1 MHTLL
6 DVLASGVHDAK
17 NQLFVAE
24 SLITAAETQYG
35 VELGEARYAI
45 EAAASRL
52 SRTLAAYKL
61 LREDAQPAITPVIV
75 ADLVAEVGLDQK
87 KHLAAAGI
95 ELSQSCSVVDEW
107 PLDRDLVTDMLN
119 NAIQNAGRHARS
131 RVHLD
136 ARLDAGWLVFSVEDD
151 GPGFA
156 TLPPACGTGLTV
168 AHRLAFL
175 HRRQERDGSLHLSN
189 GASLGGARF
198 ELRLP

>member
-45 EAAASRL
+45 EAAATRL
-52 SRTLAAYKL
+52 SRTLAAYTL

-75 ADLVAEVGLDQK
+75 ADLCAEVGLDQK

-156 TLPPACGTGLTV
+156 TLPPASGTGLTV
-168 AHRLAFL
+168 ARRLAFL
-175 HRRQERDGSLHLSN
+175 HRRQGREGGLCLSN
-189 GASLGGARF
+189 AASLGGARF

>member
-17 NQLFVAE
+17 NQLFIAE
-24 SLITAAETQYG
+24 SQITAAEARYG
-35 VELGEARYAI
+35 IDLGEARYAI
-45 EAAASRL
+45 EAAANRL
-52 SRTLAAYKL
+52 SQTLAAYKV
-61 LREDAQPAITPVIV
+61 LREDAQPAVTPVIV
-75 ADLVAEVGLDQK
+75 ADLCAEVCLDQK
-87 KHLAAAGI
+87 KHLATAGI

-119 NAIQNAGRHARS
+119 NAIQNAGRYARS
-131 RVHLD
+131 RVHVD

-156 TLPPACGTGLTV
+156 SLPPASGTGLTV
-168 AHRLAFL
+168 ARRLAFL
-175 HRRQERDGSLHLSN
+175 HRRQGREGGLCLSN

>member
-45 EAAASRL
+45 EAAATRL
-52 SRTLAAYKL
+52 SRTLAAYTL
-61 LREDAQPAITPVIV
+61 LREDAQPAITPAIV
-75 ADLVAEVGLDQK
+75 ADLCAEVGLDQK

-119 NAIQNAGRHARS
+119 NAVQNAARHARS
-131 RVHLD
+131 RVHLSTGED
-136 ARLDAGWLVFSVEDD
+136 ADGLWLCVEDD
-151 GPGFA
+151 GPGYPQI
-156 TLPPACGTGLTV
+156 PPSSGTGLL
-168 AHRLAFL
+168 LAASL
-175 HRRQERDGSLHLSN
+175 AEMHVRQGRHGSLTLTNDS
-189 GASLGGARF
+189 ALGGARF
-198 ELRLP
+198 TLRLP

>member
-24 SLITAAETQYG
+24 SQITAAEARYG
-35 VELGEARYAI
+35 IDLSEARYAI
-45 EAAASRL
+45 EAASNRL
-52 SRTLAAYKL
+52 SQTLAAYKV
-61 LREDAQPAITPVIV
+61 LREDARPAVSPVIV
-75 ADLVAEVGLDQK
+75 DDLVAEVGLDQK

-175 HRRQERDGSLHLSN
+175 HRRQGREGSLHLSN